1 MNIERRRDEEG
12 GDRHRGTRGLGAA
25 VSAALANRDV
35 TVAAAY
41 RSDDA
46 AAQRLRDQCGTR
58 LHVHKVDV
66 TDPVACT
73 RLIDEVVVEHGRL
86 DYLVNNAG
94 AVRESKAADLDP
106 GAWNESLALN
116 LSAAFYMSRAA
127 LPTMKEQRFGRIV
140 NISSVSASMGTPFQ
154 IDYSAAKSGLT
165 GLTRSLARAVARAS
179 VTVNCLVLGGFETE
193 AMSDLTLTDRTA
205 VESSVPVGRF
215 GQPSELA
222 HAVLS
227 LLHDDASYITGAIL
241 TVDGGLS
248 MGG

>member
-1 MNIERRRDEEG
+1 MRRVAIVTG
-12 GDRHRGTRGLGAA
+12 GTRGLGAA
-25 VSAALANRDV
+25 VSAALADRNV
-35 TVAAAY
+35 MVAAAY

-46 AAQRLRDQCGTR
+46 SAQRLRQTCGTR
-58 LHVHKVDV
+58 LQVHRVDV
-66 TDPVACT
+66 TDPSACT
-73 RLIDEVVVEHGRL
+73 LLVEQVIAEHGRL

-94 AVRESKAADLDP
+94 AVRESKAVDLDP
-106 GAWNESLALN
+106 IAWNESLALN

-127 LPTMKEQRFGRIV
+127 LSTMKEQKFGRIV

-154 IDYSAAKSGLT
+154 IDYAAAKSGLT

-179 VTVNCLVLGGFETE
+179 VTVNCLVLGGFET
-193 AMSDLTLTDRTA
+193 ALLSDLTLTDRSA

-215 GQPSELA
+215 GQPRELA
-222 HAVLS
+222 HAVLA
-227 LLHDDASYITGAIL
+227 LLDDDASYITGAIL

>member
-1 MNIERRRDEEG
+1 MSRVAIVTG
-12 GDRHRGTRGLGAA
+12 GTRGLGAA
-25 VSAALANRDV
+25 VSAALVDREV
-35 TVAAAY
+35 TVVAAY

-46 AAQRLRDQCGTR
+46 CARRLRDQCGTQ
-58 LHVHKVDV
+58 LDVHRVDV
-66 TDPVACT
+66 TDPTACT
-73 RLIDEVVVEHGRL
+73 LLVEDVVAKHGRL

-94 AVRESKAADLDP
+94 AVRESKLADLDP
-106 GAWNESLALN
+106 MAWNESLALN

-127 LPTMKEQRFGRIV
+127 LSTMKGQRFGRIV

-154 IDYSAAKSGLT
+154 IDYAAAKSGLT

-179 VTVNCLVLGGFETE
+179 VTVNCLILGGFDTDLL
-193 AMSDLTLTDRTA
+193 SDLTLTDRSA
-205 VESSVPVGRF
+205 IEANVPVGRF
-215 GQPSELA
+215 GQPHELA

-227 LLHDDASYITGAIL
+227 LLDDDASYITGAIL